1 MNMSN
6 TKKTTKNS
14 ASKEN
19 YRKCAEL
26 FKIMSNEK
34 RLQILDIIKDKEVT
48 VNEISDKLGI
58 RKSNTSQH
66 LSYLRYTGVVV
77 ARRDGK
83 NIFYKLV
90 DPRLVEPS
98 KIISSIKIKNLLV

>member
-1 MNMSN
+1 MGK
-6 TKKTTKNS
+6 TKKTINKSS
-14 ASKEN
+14 AKES
-19 YRKCAEL
+19 YVKCAEL

-48 VNEISDKLGI
+48 VNEISDILGI

-66 LSYLRYTGVVV
+66 LSYLRYTGIVI
-77 ARRDGK
+77 ARRSGK

-90 DPRLVEPS
+90 DPKLVEPC
-98 KIISSIKIKNLLV
+98 KILSSLKIKNILV